1 MMLMMGLGRQ
11 STLWCGWCLVL
22 ALRVVVVVSF
32 LLLRLGYPLVLLLL
46 TRWFVLSMGGD
57 DEGTLLIV

>member
-1 MMLMMGLGRQ
+1 MMFMMGLGRQ

-22 ALRVVVVVSF
+22 ASRVVVVVSF

-46 TRWFVLSMGGD
+46 T
-57 DEGTLLIV
+57 